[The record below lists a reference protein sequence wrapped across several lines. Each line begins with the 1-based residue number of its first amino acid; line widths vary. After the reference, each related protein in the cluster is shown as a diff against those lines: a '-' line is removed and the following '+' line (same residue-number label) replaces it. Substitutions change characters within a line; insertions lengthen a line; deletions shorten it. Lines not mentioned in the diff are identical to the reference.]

1 MLRLEITETAFLGE
15 PEKSYAILS
24 RLRQNGFLVEIDD
37 FGKGNSSLSLL
48 KDINADVLKIDMS
61 LLREISDKERNRII
75 LRSVIE
81 MAESLGMD
89 VISEG
94 IETEQQLQ
102 SMIEIGCSHF
112 QEYYFSRPIPVGE
125 FEARYAG

>member
-1 MLRLEITETAFLGE
+1 MLRLEITETAFLCE

-24 RLRQNGFLVEIDD
+24 KLHQNGFLVEIDD

-48 KDINADVLKIDMS
+48 KDMKADVLKIDMS
-61 LLREISDKERNRII
+61 LLQEISDKERNQII
-75 LRSVIE
+75 LRSVIG

-89 VISEG
+89 VITEG

-102 SMIEIGCSHF
+102 CMLEIGCNHF
-112 QEYYFSRPIPVGE
+112 QGYYFSCPIPVGE
-125 FEARYAG
+125 FEERYAG